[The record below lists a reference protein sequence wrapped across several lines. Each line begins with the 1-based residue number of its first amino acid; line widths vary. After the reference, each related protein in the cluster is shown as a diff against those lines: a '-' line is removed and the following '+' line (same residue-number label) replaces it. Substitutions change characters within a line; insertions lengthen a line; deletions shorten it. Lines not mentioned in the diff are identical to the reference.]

1 MAKIEE
7 VQDAR
12 FRGAL
17 EQVDELINAGDY
29 TQAAHLCAEAYLQL
43 LEKRP
48 DFIPPPPNPNLAPQH
63 TSSLP
68 ANRSRGG
75 GGIGGMGRPGW
86 PNQSGIR
93 VLYHEGPKP
102 SISYDKQRYGL
113 SEACYFFEFLMEE
126 VLRDQRE

>member
-7 VQDAR
+7 VQDAK

-29 TQAAHLCAEAYLQL
+29 TQAAHLCAETYLQL

-48 DFIPPPPNPNLAPQH
+48 DFIPLPPNPNLAPQH

-75 GGIGGMGRPGW
+75 GGIAGMGRPGW

-102 SISYDKQRYGL
+102 RISYDKQRYGL